1 MTANIDSPATG
12 TLLLVPEILTKH
24 QVAQLLGVTPRYI
37 ERQVTA
43 GRLKACKPTKKVV
56 RFYRRDID
64 SFLGSGASL
73 A

>member
-1 MTANIDSPATG
+1 MTTHLYSPATG
-12 TLLLVPEILTKH
+12 ASVLAREILTKY
-24 QVAQLLGVTPRYI
+24 QVAELLGVTPRYI

-43 GRLKACKPTKKVV
+43 GRLKACKPTYKTV

-64 SFLGSGASL
+64 AFLASGASL

>member
-1 MTANIDSPATG
+1 MTPTPKPPHSG
-12 TLLLVPEILTKH
+12 LLQFSPEILTKH
-24 QVAQLLGVTPRYI
+24 QVAQLLDVTPRYI

-43 GRLKACKPTKKVV
+43 GRLKAHKPTPKVV

-64 SFLGSGASL
+64 AFLASGSSL